1 MSIHAPRLG
10 LALLAGLLGLA
21 AFAQRAEA
29 QQPFQ
34 VAPGLN
40 VPNPY
45 NAGAMGFNPYTNP
58 NAFFNRMYN
67 PTAGGGFNP
76 YGGASMTS
84 SPGLPNPFPPFPY
97 GYYNLPDP
105 WSGNLYGSAAVINA
119 SGQYMLS
126 TQQAFL
132 MQQQVKRE
140 KIENRRRVLEE
151 WLWERNNLPT
161 AQDEFERNQRLE
173 LRRQQN
179 DPPVNEI
186 LSAQALNVLLIDIQ
200 KHMTGSAE
208 NGGPEVRLD
217 EELLRKINVTPPGKG
232 SANIGLLKND
242 KLSWPLALRGAEF
255 KRDRDLLD
263 TLTPEAKEQAAK
275 GAVDVATLKQLN
287 QSIDKLLADLA
298 GTIKEMPPAQY
309 IESKRFLN
317 DFKDAVRALSLDDAS
332 HYFSGKYSAKGKTV
346 AELVKNMTRE
356 GLRFAPSVP
365 GNEGAYVALHR
376 ALAAFD
382 VSINRAVV
390 EQPR

>member
-1 MSIHAPRLG
+1 MLTQRLGVALVLVVLGGWAPRSQ
-10 LALLAGLLGLA
+10 A
-21 AFAQRAEA
+21 
-29 QQPFQ
+29 QPFQ

-40 VPNPY
+40 VQNPY

-58 NAFFNRMYN
+58 NAFFNRMGTS
-67 PTAGGGFNP
+67 PTGGFNP

-84 SPGLPNPFPPFPY
+84 TPSLPSPLYPPY
-97 GYYNLPDP
+97 GGYGYNFPDP
-105 WSGNLYGSAAVINA
+105 YSGNLMGSAAVINA

-126 TQQAFL
+126 TQQAMI

-140 KIENRRRVLEE
+140 KLENRRRVIEE

-200 KHMTGSAE
+200 KHMGAASD
-208 NGGPEVRLD
+208 NSGPEVRLD
-217 EELLRKINVTPPGKG
+217 EEILKKINVTPPGKG

-242 KLSWPLALRGAEF
+242 KLSWPIALRSPEF
-255 KRDRDLLD
+255 KRERDLLD
-263 TLTPEAKEQAAK
+263 TLTPEAKGQATN
-275 GAVDVATLKQLN
+275 GTVDAATIKQLN
-287 QSIDKLLADLA
+287 QSSDRLLQDLA
-298 GTIKEMPPAQY
+298 ASIKDMPPAQY
-309 IESKRFLN
+309 IEAKRFLN
-317 DFKDAVRALSLDDAS
+317 DYKDAVRALSVEDAA
-332 HYFSGKYSAKGKTV
+332 HYFNGKYSAKGKTV
-346 AELVKNMTRE
+346 AELVRNMTRE

-365 GNEGAYVALHR
+365 GNESAYLALHR
-376 ALAAFD
+376 LLAAFD

>member
-1 MSIHAPRLG
+1 MFRSVQRVA
-10 LALLAGLLGLA
+10 LALVVALGVSA
-21 AFAQRAEA
+21 SRSDA
-29 QQPFQ
+29 QQAFQ
-34 VAPGLN
+34 MAPGLN
-40 VPNPY
+40 VQNPY

-58 NAFFNRMYN
+58 NAFFNRIYN
-67 PTAGGGFNP
+67 PVTGSGGGFNP

-84 SPGLPNPFPPFPY
+84 TGGGPGMIPPFFP
-97 GYYNLPDP
+97 YYNLPDP
-105 WSGNLYGSAAVINA
+105 FSGNLYGSAAIINA
-119 SGQYMLS
+119 SGQYMIS
-126 TQQAFL
+126 TQQSLL
-132 MQQQVKRE
+132 MREQVRRE
-140 KIENRRRVLEE
+140 KIENRRRVIEE

-200 KHMTGSAE
+200 KHMGSSDS
-208 NGGPEVRLD
+208 GPEMRID
-217 EELLRKINVTPPGKG
+217 EELLKRINVTPPGKG

-263 TLTPEAKEQAAK
+263 TLIPEAKDQAAK
-275 GAVDVATLKQLN
+275 GTVDAATLKQLN
-287 QSIDKLLADLA
+287 QTTEKLLTDLA
-298 GTIKEMPPAQY
+298 GSIKEMPPAQY
-309 IESKRFLN
+309 IEAKRFLN
-317 DFKDAVRALSLDDAS
+317 DFKDAVKALGLDDAA

-346 AELVKNMTRE
+346 AELVRNMTRD

-365 GNEGAYVALHR
+365 GNESAYLALHR
-376 ALAAFD
+376 MLAAFD

-390 EQPR
+390 EQR